1 MPDAVLRKL
10 RRLMPCLRASS
21 APYSLMRASN
31 SRCFSVCGQGMYSSL
46 DTHCTGIGD
55 GKIDSAGATC
65 FSSLSESM
73 DVLHSIALSCAF
85 LPVCRRDLDSFLR
98 KRAAILR
105 RARERCKD
113 LLDYLKLGLAAIG
126 RGARRV
132 GFGRSGCRRRLRA
145 GFPRKEQALSV
156 F

>member
-1 MPDAVLRKL
+1 MPDAVLRNL

-31 SRCFSVCGQGMYSSL
+31 SRCFSVWGHGMYSSL

-73 DVLHSIALSCAF
+73 DVLRSCRAE
-85 LPVCRRDLDSFLR
+85 LRLRPVWRRDLDSVLR
-98 KRAAILR
+98 E
-105 RARERCKD
+105 ARG
-113 LLDYLKLGLAAIG
+113 Y
-126 RGARRV
+126 
-132 GFGRSGCRRRLRA
+132 SP
-145 GFPRKEQALSV
+145 PRP
-156 F
+156 